1 MEKKECL
8 INFLTD
14 LKAISPDWVSG
25 KDHSIIS
32 VMKSH
37 GLPLNTKL
45 TTGLIDDLK
54 FWGVV
59 IVKKLGERDY
69 RYKWNPDYSA
79 SMDELADLI
88 IRMKGDDLKGYSVGD
103 AIYLMYDNNIQSAK
117 VVESLEDSIVV
128 VFTLVNKGTKS
139 LVLTKDNVDKY
150 SIGNT
155 KDEVIQK
162 IVKKTSES

>member
-1 MEKKECL
+1 
-8 INFLTD
+8 
-14 LKAISPDWVSG
+14 
-25 KDHSIIS
+25 
-32 VMKSH
+32 
-37 GLPLNTKL
+37 
-45 TTGLIDDLK
+45 
-54 FWGVV
+54 
-59 IVKKLGERDY
+59 
-69 RYKWNPDYSA
+69 
-79 SMDELADLI
+79 MDELVDLI